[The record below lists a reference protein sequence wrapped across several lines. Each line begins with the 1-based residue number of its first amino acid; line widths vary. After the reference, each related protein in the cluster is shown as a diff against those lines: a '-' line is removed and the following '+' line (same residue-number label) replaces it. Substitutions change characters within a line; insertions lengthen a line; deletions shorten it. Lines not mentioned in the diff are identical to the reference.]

1 MRRVAIALL
10 ALGCA
15 ACSGGTTQVDITSSS
30 GTSSAVVARSTPA
43 ARTTGSPSS
52 SPSTTRPAA
61 PYIGTLRWVGGRH
74 GNDLI
79 VTPTTAGR
87 TVTDQAAE
95 AAAWN
100 EVVRRAP
107 TANTVSMQRQFDC
120 HWRYARGKQTWN
132 LEPWRPTV
140 SMDDVIAAYCNP
152 GGPE

>member
-1 MRRVAIALL
+1 M
-10 ALGCA
+10 
-15 ACSGGTTQVDITSSS
+15 STTDSSTTQP
-30 GTSSAVVARSTPA
+30 GP
-43 ARTTGSPSS
+43 
-52 SPSTTRPAA
+52 
-61 PYIGTLRWVGGRH
+61 PYIGTLQWVPGRH

-79 VTPTTAGR
+79 LTPTTAGR